1 MSVAGMA
8 DSMRLWERVQA
19 GEPGCCAETRRK
31 SAAGGDPQLWVYRD
45 RTSALLRR
53 YFRLSVQVGRLPSV
67 LGGDCFRSKVS
78 SRRSYTFEDAVI
90 FVHDV
95 ERSLEKLDWE
105 AQQII
110 VWIVLQEYSA
120 EQTATLL
127 GRTRGAVL
135 RRLHVALDSLSAILL
150 DTNLLKKDLVVEDEA

>member
-1 MSVAGMA
+1 MSAAGVA

-19 GEPGCCAETRRK
+19 GEPGCCAESGRK
-31 SAAGGDPQLWVYRD
+31 FVAERDSQLWVYRG

-53 YFRLSVQVGRLPSV
+53 YFRLSLQAGRLPSV
-67 LGGDCFRSKVS
+67 LGGDCFRAKVS

-120 EQTATLL
+120 EQTAALL

-135 RRLHVALDSLSAILL
+135 RRLHVALDGLSAILL
-150 DTNLLKKDLVVEDEA
+150 AAKLLKKDLVVEDEA